1 MSVAAGP
8 VPVIE
13 SQAESGQP
21 LRLSLQQLLMYFLG
35 LFALSGLALLGP
47 LLDSLQRGATF
58 FVAQGMQRN
67 AIFLFLAF
75 WAVVPPIVLAIP
87 VAIAGFFSKRI
98 ADLFMAVISGV
109 LAAFTL
115 LGFVSASH
123 TWRGIV
129 FLPVLL
135 VLAGAFGV
143 LYLKFR
149 NLRFF
154 VAVLAIA
161 PVMTIVVFVSSPEMS
176 GILAGP
182 ETGAAIARDET
193 PIVMVI
199 FDEFSLGTMVKPDGS
214 LNSSLFPGFAGLAST
229 ATWYPEAKSLAPWTN
244 LSVPSI
250 DSGKLPDS
258 KKVPAAAAWPHT
270 IFTMFGDGVG
280 QVSAHESTTAL
291 CPESICG
298 ATSRLEWNRVFADSW
313 SVVGNSVLPS
323 GLAARFFS
331 SLGDT
336 WAGFSAEDASL
347 GSRDDLS
354 AREFAKLWKET
365 VGESNDPPVVADEI
379 VSGVADM
386 DAGDLDYAHISLPH
400 APYEFLPDG
409 IRYNGTV
416 TPSWFSDNRT
426 ELGTD
431 PWGQVSLRQR
441 LLLQSMEADSIL
453 TRILDSL
460 RASGRFDEAM
470 VIVTSDH
477 GITLEPGAHRRSAR
491 KVTANT
497 TDDVVAVPLFVKYPG
512 QKSSIIDR
520 RDARLIDVL
529 PTVADV
535 VEAQLPEDWKFD
547 GSSLLRPEVNGRPLW
562 WFAAEGEVLTAPD
575 PARTAS
581 RNWQWLGATAMETN
595 PYAIG
600 PFAGLVGQSMTKQ
613 RISADSPGT
622 CTRSKSDLAAWDPA
636 SGVLPALVSAS
647 IGALPSGT
655 WIAAEVN
662 GEIAGVAP
670 VFTSYKGKPTLNL
683 VIMPSVVQPGSNV
696 SSLHVVNEDGTL
708 SSLTCSG

>member
-1 MSVAAGP
+1 MTDAAGEDP
-8 VPVIE
+8 VSVGRMDP
-13 SQAESGQP
+13 GNRD
-21 LRLSLQQLLMYFLG
+21 RLSLRQFSMYLLG

-67 AIFLFLAF
+67 AIFLFVAF
-75 WAVVPPIVLAIP
+75 WALVPPLVLAIP

-98 ADLFMAVISGV
+98 ADLFMAIIGGV

-129 FLPVLL
+129 FLPVLI
-135 VLAGAFGV
+135 VLAVAFGF

-161 PVMTIVVFVSSPEMS
+161 PVMTIVVFLSSPEMS
-176 GILAGP
+176 GILADSKS
-182 ETGAAIARDET
+182 EVAIARNET
-193 PIVMVI
+193 PVVMVI
-199 FDEFSLGTMVKPDGS
+199 FDEFSLGTMVTPDGS
-214 LNSSLFPGFAGLAST
+214 LNSSLFPGFADLAST
-229 ATWYPEAKSLAPWTN
+229 ATWYPEAKSLVPWTH
-244 LSVPSI
+244 LAVPSLA
-250 DSGKLPDS
+250 SGTLPDTKKLPVATS
-258 KKVPAAAAWPHT
+258 WPRT
-270 IFTMFGDGVG
+270 IFSMFGNSPG

-291 CPESICG
+291 CSESICG
-298 ATSRLEWNRVFADSW
+298 VKNRLEWGRAFNDSW

-331 SLGDT
+331 SLGNT
-336 WAGFSAEDASL
+336 WASLDSEDVAL
-347 GSRDDLS
+347 ESRDDLS
-354 AREFAKLWKET
+354 AKEFGKLWKET
-365 VGESNDPPVVADEI
+365 LGGSDDPAVVTDEI
-379 VSGVADM
+379 VSGVADLGG
-386 DAGDLDYAHISLPH
+386 GDLDYAHLALPH
-400 APYEFLPDG
+400 APYQFLPGG
-409 IRYNGTV
+409 IRYNGAAH
-416 TPSWFSDNRT
+416 PDWFSDNWT
-426 ELGTD
+426 DLGAD

-441 LLLQSMEADSIL
+441 LLLQSMDADSIL

-477 GITLEPGAHRRSAR
+477 GITLEPGAQRRSVR
-491 KVTANT
+491 RITANSI
-497 TDDVVAVPLFVKYPG
+497 DDVMSVPLFVKYPG
-512 QKSSIIDR
+512 QTSPVIDR
-520 RDARLIDVL
+520 RDARLIDVM

-547 GSSLLRPEVNGRPLW
+547 GSSLLGSEVTGRPLW
-562 WFAAEGEVLTAPD
+562 WFAADGEVLTAPE

-600 PFAGLVGQSMTKQ
+600 PHAGLVGQSMDKQ
-613 RISADSPGT
+613 RVADVSPGK
-622 CTRSKSDLAAWDPA
+622 CTLSKSQLSMWDPA
-636 SGVLPALVSAS
+636 SGVVPALMSAS
-647 IGALPSGT
+647 IGGLPSGT

-662 GEIAGVAP
+662 GEIAGVSP
-670 VFTSYKGKPTLNL
+670 VFANYKGKATLNI
-683 VIMPSVVQPGSNV
+683 VIDPSSVQPGSNMA
-696 SSLHVVNEDGTL
+696 SLHVVNEDGTL
-708 SSLTCSG
+708 SALSCS

>member
-1 MSVAAGP
+1 M
-8 VPVIE
+8 PVIG
-13 SQAESGQP
+13 SQTESGSP
-21 LRLSLQQLLMYFLG
+21 KRLPFQQFFMYFLG

-75 WAVVPPIVLAIP
+75 WAFVPPMVLAIP
-87 VAIAGFFSKRI
+87 VAIAGYFSKRI
-98 ADLFMAVISGV
+98 ADLFMAIIGGA

-115 LGFVSASH
+115 LGFVSASG
-123 TWRGIV
+123 TWRGIF
-129 FLPVLL
+129 FLPVLF
-135 VLAGAFGV
+135 VLAGAFGL

-161 PVMTIVVFVSSPEMS
+161 PVMTIVFFLSSPEMG

-182 ETGAAIARDET
+182 ETGTAIARTET
-193 PIVMVI
+193 PVVMVI
-199 FDEFSLGTMVKPDGS
+199 FDEFSLGTMVKPDGA

-229 ATWYPEAKSLAPWTN
+229 ATWYPEAKSLVPWTH

-250 DSGKLPDS
+250 DSGSLPDT
-258 KKVPAAAAWPHT
+258 KKVPVASAWPHT
-270 IFTMFGDGVG
+270 IFTMFGNGVG
-280 QVSAHESTTAL
+280 QVTAHESTTAL

-298 ATSRLEWNRVFADSW
+298 VKSRLDWNRVFADSW

-323 GLAARFFS
+323 GLAARLFP
-331 SLGDT
+331 SLGNT
-336 WAGFSAEDASL
+336 WAGFAAEDASL
-347 GSRDDLS
+347 GSKDELT
-354 AREFAKLWKET
+354 ANEFGKLWKET
-365 VGESNDPPVVADEI
+365 LGESDEPAAVAAGI
-379 VSGVADM
+379 VSGVADLG
-386 DAGDLDYAHISLPH
+386 AGDLDYAHLALPH
-400 APYEFLPDG
+400 APYEFLPG
-409 IRYNGTV
+409 GVRYNGAGH
-416 TPSWFSDNRT
+416 PGWFSDNWKD
-426 ELGTD
+426 LGTD

-460 RASGRFDEAM
+460 KASGRFDEAM

-477 GITLEPGAHRRSAR
+477 GITLEPGAQRRSVKR
-491 KVTANT
+491 ITTNT
-497 TDDVVAVPLFVKYPG
+497 IDDVMAVPLFVKYPG

-529 PTVADV
+529 PTVAEV

-547 GSSLLRPEVNGRPLW
+547 GSSLLGPEVNGRPLW

-581 RNWQWLGATAMETN
+581 RNWRWLGATAMETN

-622 CTRSKSDLAAWDPA
+622 CTRLKSDLDAWDPA
-636 SGVLPALVSAS
+636 SGVVPALVSAS

-655 WIAAEVN
+655 WIVAEVN

-670 VFTSYKGKPTLNL
+670 VFANYKGKPTLNL

-708 SSLTCSG
+708 SSLTCSA